1 MSAKSERKAKIKA
14 EKEATYG
21 KQSAWAQFKQSV
33 ADRDPF
39 IEAVR
44 KRDLLIVRPLL

>member
-14 EKEATYG
+14 EKQATYG

-33 ADRDPF
+33 ADSNPF
-39 IEAVR
+39 FEAVR
-44 KRDLLIVRPLL
+44 KRDVILVRPS

>member
-14 EKEATYG
+14 EKQATYG

-33 ADRDPF
+33 ADRHPL

-44 KRDLLIVRPLL
+44 KRDVILVRPS